1 MADRRL
7 EGGAGLLYRSGRKE
21 EDMKAVGWIVIG
33 FLFRACMMIIFFRWL
48 VERTIDKTPIS
59 KKDLYEYEFVRR
71 MRKKK

>member
-1 MADRRL
+1 
-7 EGGAGLLYRSGRKE
+7 
-21 EDMKAVGWIVIG
+21 MKAVGWIVIG

-59 KKDLYEYEFVRR
+59 KKDLYEYEFVWR